1 MTDDRPAMPYPSPD
15 SRSHIGRFTC
25 PLLLLFLLA
34 ACQTT
39 HPTVSS
45 GQLPS
50 KHPKPAISG
59 PDLEKR
65 IHAVINRERTAHG
78 LSPLARDE
86 ALSRIARGHSK
97 DMAGRSFFSHDS
109 PEGRDFLFRYRQQ
122 GYTCALRIGDTI
134 HTGAENIALNNLYR
148 SITTINGVAY
158 HDWNTAEQIALSTV
172 RGWMNSPGHRKNI
185 LTPHWLNQGIGVFI
199 SADGKVYITQNF
211 C

>member
-1 MTDDRPAMPYPSPD
+1 MTDHRQAMPYRSPSSLP
-15 SRSHIGRFTC
+15 RIVRCTC

-50 KHPKPAISG
+50 KQPKPAISAS
-59 PDLEKR
+59 DLEKR
-65 IHAVINRERTAHG
+65 IYALINRERAAHG
-78 LSPLARDE
+78 LSALAWDM

-97 DMAGRSFFSHDS
+97 DMADRGYFSHDS
-109 PEGRDFLFRYRQQ
+109 PDGLDFLFRYRQQ
-122 GYTCALRIGDTI
+122 GYTCALRMGNTI
-134 HTGAENIALNNLYR
+134 HTGAENIALNSLSR

-158 HDWNTAEQIALSTV
+158 HDWNTAEQIALTTV
-172 RGWMNSPGHRKNI
+172 LGWMNSPGHRKNI
-185 LTPHWLNQGIGVFI
+185 LTPYWRNQGIGVFLSPDDKI
-199 SADGKVYITQNF
+199 FITQNF

>member
-1 MTDDRPAMPYPSPD
+1 MTNDRLTMPDRSPSSL
-15 SRSHIGRFTC
+15 SRIGRYTC

-39 HPTVSS
+39 PPIVSS

-50 KHPKPAISG
+50 KQPKPSISG

-65 IHAVINRERTAHG
+65 IHAMINRERTAHG
-78 LSPLARDE
+78 LSPLAWDK

-97 DMAGRSFFSHDS
+97 DMAGRGFFSHDS

-122 GYTCALRIGDTI
+122 GYTCALRIGNTI
-134 HTGAENIALNNLYR
+134 HTGAENIALNGLYR

-158 HDWNTAEQIALSTV
+158 HEWNTAEQIALSTV
-172 RGWMNSPGHRKNI
+172 QGWMNSQGHRKNI

-199 SADGKVYITQNF
+199 STDDKVYITQNF